1 MLPCAENIWPDAF
14 SGAIFALEG
23 IKDAVVILNGPTGCK
38 FYHSAIS
45 DYQYPRDLSYD
56 PLNYPEIYYFG
67 QPRVPATFL
76 DGDDYVHGATIKLAK
91 IMQRVA
97 SKPQYNLVAVVNS
110 PGAALIG
117 DDLERLV
124 RAHIPHKHCI
134 CIESTGFSGLFAEGF
149 QNAFLQLLPQLNPP
163 PLTNAV
169 LSVNLVGLSIYHKHY
184 QGSLQELRRLLS
196 MCGIQVKATFCCG
209 SSLNELQGFNQ
220 ADLNVVLYPEYG
232 LELCRWM
239 QDHYKVPYV
248 VPAAGLPLGFD
259 NTAKW
264 ITEICT
270 ILGADS
276 GPAQQD
282 IEAAR
287 ARAFLHLSRYN
298 SVTGLPQGAAFAI
311 KAESS
316 LACALAVWLHSYLG
330 MIPTAVELLPG
341 GHSDHSRELKDYLS
355 KHGLQTTLSMPVMK
369 SAADVI
375 IADGNTLAQAQL
387 LNGKPCCGIEIALP
401 SLGYLDV
408 VDKSLFGVTGAM
420 LLIEQ
425 ILNGLRFV
433 CC

>member
-1 MLPCAENIWPDAF
+1 MQPCAENIWPDAF

-45 DYQYPRDLSYD
+45 DYQYPRNLSYD

-76 DGDDYVHGATIKLAK
+76 DGDDYVHGAALKLEK
-91 IMQRVA
+91 ILQRVA
-97 SKPQYNLVAVVNS
+97 SKPEYSLVAVVNS
-110 PGAALIG
+110 PGAALIC

-124 RAHIPHKHCI
+124 NAHIPNKPYI
-134 CIESTGFSGLFAEGF
+134 CIESTGFSGVFAEGF
-149 QNAFLQLLPQLNPP
+149 ENALLQLLPQLNPAP
-163 PLTNAV
+163 PTDAA

-184 QGSLQELRRLLS
+184 QGSLQELRRLLW
-196 MCGIQVKATFCCG
+196 MCGIKVKATFCCG
-209 SSLNELQGFNQ
+209 ISLNELQGFNQ

-239 QDHYKVPYV
+239 KDHHHVPYLL
-248 VPAAGLPLGFD
+248 PAAGLPLGFD
-259 NTAKW
+259 NTAQW
-264 ITEICT
+264 ITEICS
-270 ILGADS
+270 ILNVDNS
-276 GPAQQD
+276 PAIQD

-298 SVTGLPQGAAFAI
+298 SVTGLPRGAVFAI
-311 KAESS
+311 KAEPP
-316 LACALAVWLHSYLG
+316 LACALAVWLHNYLG
-330 MIPTAVELLPG
+330 MIPAAVQLVPDNHSAHNLEL
-341 GHSDHSRELKDYLS
+341 SNYLS
-355 KHGLQTTLSMPVMK
+355 NNGLQATLRIPVLK
-369 SAADVI
+369 SAADI
-375 IADGNTLAQAQL
+375 ILADGNTLAQAQL

-408 VDKSLFGVTGAM
+408 VDKSLFGVTGTM

-433 CC
+433 YG